1 MNKIIIDGKEYELS
15 AELVEKIKAEVVAQ
29 EKKESPFER
38 TEPRLPYWFIDSSG
52 GVDFDTA
59 AAHSQFTDYRFFVG
73 NYCTDKSLMEQRAL
87 HETLNRLLWRY
98 SEMHGRDPRW
108 MLGDYPANV
117 YHFEIVFVPEKKEF
131 RVTSA
136 IFAKTGGVY
145 FKDAATAAAAIDEV
159 VVPFLASHP
168 EFEW

>member
-15 AELVEKIKAEVVAQ
+15 DELAEKIKAEVAAQ

-59 AAHSQFTDYRFFVG
+59 AADSQITDYRFFVG

-98 SEMHGRDPRW
+98 SETHG
-108 MLGDYPANV
+108 GDSNPWPHGAHWFIYGDTSNGLKMNVSANDA
-117 YHFEIVFVPEKKEF
+117 HKKQG
-131 RVTSA
+131 T
-136 IFAKTGGVY
+136 IY
-145 FKDAATAAAAIDEV
+145 FKDGETAKAAIEEV
-159 VVPFLASHP
+159 VMPFMAVHP